1 MIDLVVTYVYERDKK
16 WQQDFKYW
24 KDKEISLG
32 ITDKKNRQ
40 AFGIERTREWDTFKY
55 FFRSVEVNCSW
66 INRIILIVQNKNHI
80 PKWLN
85 KDKVKIVYHEDYIPS
100 ELLPTFN
107 AMPIGFYVSN
117 IQDLQEQYLMC
128 DDDFIFLNPIAED
141 RFFKDGKPVHEDNK
155 IPYEPYIIF
164 GASGLFMQILN
175 NNLVFEER
183 YMKNKV
189 KYGIYHLPEAR
200 LKDFEQEIIQN
211 NKQEIL
217 DHFIKSKFRHQD
229 NLCHYMFS
237 DLLKICNKAYIG
249 EPYKNCSYVAL
260 NSKVKFNDYWDKDIV
275 CFNDTEILDDYEL
288 TKKKYIEFLQ
298 KKFPNKSS
306 YEV

>member
-1 MIDLVVTYVYERDKK
+1 MIDIVVTYVNERDIK
-16 WQQDFKYW
+16 WQQEFEYW
-24 KDKEISLG
+24 KTKEIREG
-32 ITDKKNRQ
+32 ITSDKNRQ
-40 AFGIERTREWDTFKY
+40 AFGIERTREWDIFKY
-55 FFRSVEVNCSW
+55 WFRAIENNCSW
-66 INRIILIVQNKNHI
+66 VNNVFVIVQNENHV

-117 IQDLQEQYLMC
+117 IQDLSNKYIMC
-128 DDDFIFLNPIAED
+128 DDDFYFLNPIAKD
-141 RFFKDGKPVHEDNK
+141 RFFKNDKPVHWKNEIPNVPYSTKGED
-155 IPYEPYIIF
+155 
-164 GASGLFMQILN
+164 GVFMQILN
-175 NNLVFEER
+175 NNVEFLKKFS
-183 YMKNKV
+183 NI

-217 DHFIKSKFRHQD
+217 DHFIKSKFRHPS
-229 NLCHYMFS
+229 NLCGYLFS
-237 DLLKICNKAYIG
+237 DLLKIFNKVEWG
-249 EPYKNCSYVAL
+249 NPYTNCCYCCL
-260 NSKVKFNDYWDKDIV
+260 NSKINFNDYWDKDIV
-275 CFNDTEILDDYEL
+275 CFNDTQLLDDYKRTRNNL
-288 TKKKYIEFLQ
+288 IEFLE